1 MQVLVQRFILI
12 RERIEFEMSDFKDL
26 VAIVTGG
33 ASGIG
38 EATAK
43 LIQSRGGK
51 VFVFDR
57 NQPLNP
63 INGVTYLICDITNRE
78 DVNKSV
84 ADVAKNGLD
93 ILINN
98 AGIGAVGDVT
108 AGDDAEWH
116 KVLDVN
122 VVGTARMSA
131 AAIPFLRKSKSAAIV
146 NVSSIVA
153 TDGFPQRA
161 IYSASKGAVHALTLA
176 MAADHIRE
184 GIRINCVVP
193 ATADTPWVGRL
204 LDQAQDAKAMKEA
217 LIARQPMGRLVTA
230 EEIAHAI
237 CYLASPLSSSTTGIG
252 LNVDGGVGGLRIPP
266 K

>member
-1 MQVLVQRFILI
+1 
-12 RERIEFEMSDFKDL
+12 MSNNDFKDL

-43 LIQSRGGK
+43 LLQSRGGK

-98 AGIGAVGDVT
+98 AGIGVIGDVT
-108 AGDDAEWH
+108 QASDEDWH

-146 NVSSIVA
+146 NVSSIVSLS
-153 TDGFPQRA
+153 GFSHL
-161 IYSASKGAVHALTLA
+161 IVYSASKGAVNALTLS
-176 MAADHIRE
+176 MAADYIKE
-184 GIRINCVVP
+184 GIKVNCVVP
-193 ATADTPWVGRL
+193 ATADTPWLKRFIKDSKNPL
-204 LDQAQDAKAMKEA
+204 KQKEE
-217 LIARQPMGRLVTA
+217 IISMQPMGRLVTA
-230 EEIAHAI
+230 DEIAHAI
-237 CYLASPLSSSTTGIG
+237 CYLASPLSASTTGTI
-252 LNVDGGVGGLRIPP
+252 LNVDGGVTGVRF
-266 K
+266 